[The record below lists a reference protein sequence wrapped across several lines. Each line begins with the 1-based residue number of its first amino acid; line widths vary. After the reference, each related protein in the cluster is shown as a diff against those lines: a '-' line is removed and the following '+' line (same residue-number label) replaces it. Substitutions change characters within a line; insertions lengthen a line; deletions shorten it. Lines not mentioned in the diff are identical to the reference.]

1 TGWAVPPD
9 SDRGRREWAPPLPA
23 VVAAGGGAVV
33 FAVAAWAV
41 GGDAAGTVLLSIAAV
56 LLAAATVNWAA
67 VRPRLVLD
75 TTGAV
80 PQITVRTLTARHQI
94 TPEQLHRLRVVRYP
108 RLGRR
113 VPILEIDVRA
123 PEERL
128 LMLTRWDLGASPDAV
143 FTALDEAGMA

>member
-1 TGWAVPPD
+1 MPGVI
-9 SDRGRREWAPPLPA
+9 
-23 VVAAGGGAVV
+23 AAGAGAAV
-33 FAVAAWAV
+33 FAIAAWAV
-41 GGDAAGTVLLSIAAV
+41 GRDAAGTLLLSIAAA
-56 LLAAATVNWAA
+56 LLAAVTINWAV

-75 TTGAV
+75 TAGPV
-80 PQITVRTLTARHQI
+80 PTITVRTLTARHQI
-94 TPEQLHRLRVVRYP
+94 TPDRLHRLRVVRYP

-143 FTALDEAGMA
+143 FAALDEAGMV